1 MNQMMRINSHTL
13 FKWFVLPLALLAMTL
28 TVQGQDNDPDELISL
43 SMRDTE
49 ISEVM
54 AMLSKIQRVNILLSE
69 EVGGEVSFN
78 LYDVPLDQAI
88 QSIANAGG
96 YAVERRS
103 GTYFIVSREEAG
115 IYADSDLTRVKTFKV
130 QYADPALVEGLL
142 RPYLSNYGEITALPE
157 RNLLVV
163 EDKPSFLRRISAIIE
178 DVDHK
183 PKQILIEAK
192 ILEITLN
199 NEDSYGIDWSNFFSS
214 QDGTGS
220 FGTRGLSGVGES
232 NSTGFV
238 FDVTNSDFSGAL
250 TALEEDGRVRTLS
263 TPKLLAVDGQE
274 ASVIVGDRRGYQVT
288 TTINQVTTES
298 IEFLES
304 GVILRVTPTVD
315 SEGRVLMQI
324 HPEVSTGV
332 VDTNGIPSQT
342 TTEVT
347 TQLLV
352 TSGQTIFVGGLIKH
366 TLSETRKG
374 VPVLGR
380 VPGLGRLFSSREQT
394 NVNTETIVLITPRLV
409 DSADDPWNV
418 VPADK
423 VEKNQAVLD
432 EKAAIISTEVDQ
444 TFQMSGWKSATV
456 NNE

>member
-1 MNQMMRINSHTL
+1 MRN
-13 FKWFVLPLALLAMTL
+13 
-28 TVQGQDNDPDELISL
+28 
-43 SMRDTE
+43 TE

-96 YAVERRS
+96 YAVERRN
-103 GTYFIVSREEAG
+103 GTYFIVTREEAG
-115 IYADSDLTRVKTFKV
+115 IYADSDLTQVETYKI

-163 EDKPSFLRRISAIIE
+163 EDKPSFLRRIRAIID

-214 QDGTGS
+214 QDGTGN
-220 FGTRGLSGVGES
+220 FGTRGLAGVGDS
-232 NSTGFV
+232 SSAGFV
-238 FDVTNSDFSGAL
+238 FDVTNSDFSGML

-263 TPKLLAVDGQE
+263 TPKLLALDGQE

-304 GVILRVTPTVD
+304 GVILRVTPKVD
-315 SEGRVLMQI
+315 GLGRVLMDI

-332 VDTNGIPSQT
+332 VDANGIPSQT

-352 TSGQTIFVGGLIKH
+352 SSGQTIFVGGLIKH

-380 VPGLGRLFSSREQT
+380 VPGLGRLFSSREQN
-394 NVNTETIVLITPRLV
+394 NVNTETIVLITPSLV
-409 DSADDPWNV
+409 DSATDAWNQI
-418 VPADK
+418 PADK
-423 VEKNQAVLD
+423 VERAESVLD
-432 EKAAIISTEVDQ
+432 EKAATIRTEVDQ
-444 TFQMSGWKSATV
+444 TFQMSSWNAT
-456 NNE
+456 EE

>member
-1 MNQMMRINSHTL
+1 MNQMMRTNSL
-13 FKWFVLPLALLAMTL
+13 KPLKWFVLPLILLSMTL
-28 TVQGQDNDPDELISL
+28 SVQGQDQDELISL
-43 SMRDTE
+43 SMRDTD
-49 ISEVM
+49 IGEVM

-69 EVGGEVSFN
+69 DVGGEVSFN

-115 IYADSDLTRVKTFKV
+115 IYADSDLTQVETYKI

-157 RNLLVV
+157 RDLLVV
-163 EDKPSFLRRISAIIE
+163 EDKPSFLRRIAAIIK

-199 NEDSYGIDWSNFFSS
+199 NEDSYGIDWSNFFNS

-220 FGTRGLSGVGES
+220 FGTRGLAGVGES
-232 NSTGFV
+232 STTGFV

-315 SEGRVLMQI
+315 AEGRVMMEI

-352 TSGQTIFVGGLIKH
+352 SSGQTIFVGGLIKH
-366 TLSETRKG
+366 TLTETRKG

-394 NVNTETIVLITPRLV
+394 NVNTETIVLITPMLV
-409 DSADDPWNV
+409 ESPNDPWNV
-418 VPADK
+418 VPADR
-423 VEKNQAVLD
+423 VQQAEELLD
-432 EKAAIISTEVDQ
+432 EKSATIATEVDQ
-444 TFQMSGWKSATV
+444 TFQMSEWNSARAD
-456 NNE
+456 ERQ

>member
-1 MNQMMRINSHTL
+1 MNKTKLRVLIGTL
-13 FKWFVLPLALLAMTL
+13 LVSAVLLVPIKVGA
-28 TVQGQDNDPDELISL
+28 QDRNDPISL
-43 SMRDTE
+43 SMRNTE

-96 YAVERRS
+96 YAVERRN

-115 IYADSDLTRVKTFKV
+115 IYGDSDLTQVQTYKI

-163 EDKPSFLRRISAIIE
+163 EDKPSFLRRIRAIIE

-214 QDGTGS
+214 QDGEGS
-220 FGTRGLSGVGES
+220 FGTRGLAGAGDSS
-232 NSTGFV
+232 SSGFV
-238 FDVTNSDFSGAL
+238 FDVTNSDFSGML

-263 TPKLLAVDGQE
+263 TPKLLALDGQE

-304 GVILRVTPTVD
+304 GVILRVTPKVD
-315 SEGRVLMQI
+315 GLGRVLMDI

-332 VDTNGIPSQT
+332 VDANGIPSQT

-352 TSGQTIFVGGLIKH
+352 SSGQTIFVGGLIKH

-394 NVNTETIVLITPRLV
+394 NVNTETIVLITPSLV
-409 DSADDPWNV
+409 DSTADSWNQI
-418 VPADK
+418 PADK
-423 VEKNQAVLD
+423 VEKAESVLD
-432 EKAAIISTEVDQ
+432 EKAATISTEVDQ
-444 TFQMSGWKSATV
+444 TFQMSAWEGA
-456 NNE
+456 ED